1 MADKPAVTDKTVQ
14 TTSGEKADPSAF
26 SDYRLNGPTTQTEKT
41 PPTNA
46 PKESG
51 DLSVTPIQTLLPR
64 NEAPTA
70 PGTPSDTNVP
80 HKDAAK
86 DSSDKSAEG
95 RSDINQGQ
103 ENILNAAKDAVGKEL
118 WRGTKHEGVVNEG
131 KLGAAASV
139 SEVLKQ
145 SGVTDADS
153 ASISTLEQKLKDSGF
168 VMKGLTDAQPGDV
181 VVYQPNESN
190 PSKRIGIVGPPNSEG
205 KPTIYQ
211 MDTRGTWRH
220 HEMRVQNNSNTK
232 VYTPGCGE

>member
-1 MADKPAVTDKTVQ
+1 MADNPVVSDKTV
-14 TTSGEKADPSAF
+14 THTPGEKVDPSAF
-26 SDYRLNGPTTQTEKT
+26 SDYRLNGPTAQTEKT
-41 PPTNA
+41 PPTSA

-51 DLSVTPIQTLLPR
+51 DLSVTPIQTLLPKT
-64 NEAPTA
+64 EAPTT
-70 PGTPSDTNVP
+70 PGTAKDVANSN
-80 HKDAAK
+80 KDA
-86 DSSDKSAEG
+86 SEKSVEG
-95 RSDINQGQ
+95 RTDINQGQ
-103 ENILNAAKDAVGKEL
+103 ENILNSAKDAVGKEL
-118 WRGTKHEGVVNEG
+118 WRGTKHEGIVNGG

-168 VMKGLTDAQPGDV
+168 VSKGLTDAQPGDV

-190 PSKRIGIVGPPNSEG
+190 PSKRIGIVGEPNAEG

-211 MDTRGTWRH
+211 MDTQGRWRH